1 LTAPPSPSENFD
13 GARLRLQELAAEG
26 RLEDAWDVLDDLA
39 PSDVADLLRDL
50 HPSDVAD
57 VVEALESDEERVAL
71 MQALPAELA
80 SEALAEMDEGE
91 DPGDLLAAMDP
102 TVGAQL
108 LQELEYDDAVD
119 LVAELEPDEQAKILA
134 ALPVEEAGEIRG
146 LLRYDEESAGR
157 IMNTSLVSI
166 EGELTA
172 GEAIAEVRRKGQ
184 EVEDFYT
191 VFVVDRERHLMG
203 TVSLHDLI
211 LADPRHP
218 VTDLIE
224 PPLASVLPSE
234 DQEEVGRLMSRYNM
248 VSIPV
253 VNESGVLLGRIT
265 FDDVLDV
272 LEAEQTEDILLLA
285 GTSDEEDLGG
295 DWHEAVR
302 ARLPWLLV
310 NLLTAAAASSMV
322 ILFHDAVDAIWFL
335 AFIMPMVAGLGGN
348 SGTQSLA
355 VTVRRIA
362 LSPGPVGRRLGTL
375 WKEGL
380 VGLVNGMAVGLLAAG
395 AAMVA
400 VHYLALNPRLPLVV
414 LLAFWWNIGL
424 ASFNGA
430 MIPTVLH
437 RLGVDPAVA
446 SSIFVTALTDMTGF
460 FLLLW
465 LASALLL

>member
-1 LTAPPSPSENFD
+1 MTAPRSEAFD
-13 GARLRLQELAAEG
+13 GLRLRLQELAAAG
-26 RLEDAWDVLDDLA
+26 QLEDAWDLLEDLA
-39 PSDVADLLRDL
+39 PEDVADLLRDL

-71 MQALPAELA
+71 MQSLPAELA
-80 SEALAEMDEGE
+80 SEALAEMDQEE

-102 TVGAQL
+102 RMGAQL
-108 LQELEYDDAVD
+108 LRELEYDDAVD
-119 LVAELEPDEQAKILA
+119 LVAELEPEERARILA
-134 ALPVEEAGEIRG
+134 ALPMEEAGEIRG
-146 LLRYDEESAGR
+146 LLRYDEESAGG
-157 IMNTSLVSI
+157 IMNTALVSI
-166 EGELTA
+166 EGHLTA
-172 GEAIAEVRRKGQ
+172 GEAIAEVRRRGQ
-184 EVEDFYT
+184 DVEDFYT
-191 VFVVDRERHLMG
+191 VFVVDDGRRLLG

-211 LADPRHP
+211 LADPHHP
-218 VTDLIE
+218 VAGLVE
-224 PPLASVLPSE
+224 PALASVLPSE

-248 VSIPV
+248 VSLPV
-253 VNESGVLLGRIT
+253 LDRSGLLLGRIT

-272 LEAEQTEDILLLA
+272 MEAEQTEDMLLMA
-285 GTSDEEDLGG
+285 GTSDEEELGG
-295 DWHEAVR
+295 DWQEAVQ

-310 NLLTAAAASSMV
+310 NLLTAAAAASMV
-322 ILFHDAVDAIWFL
+322 ILFHEAVDAIWFL

-362 LSPGPVGRRLGTL
+362 VSSGPVGGRFRTL

-380 VGLVNGMAVGLLAAG
+380 VGIVNGMVVGLLAAG
-395 AAMVA
+395 AALVA
-400 VHYLALNPRLPLVV
+400 VHTLDLNPRLPLVV
-414 LLAFWWNIGL
+414 LFAFWWNIGL

-465 LASALLL
+465 LASVLLL

>member
-1 LTAPPSPSENFD
+1 LTASPSTESD
-13 GARLRLQELAAEG
+13 GVRLRLQELAAEG
-26 RLEDAWDVLDDLA
+26 RLEDAWELLDDLA
-39 PSDVADLLRDL
+39 PADIAALLQDL

-57 VVEALESDEERVAL
+57 VVEALESDEERMAL
-71 MQALPAELA
+71 MQVLPMELA
-80 SEALAEMDEGE
+80 SEALAEMDEEE

-102 TVGAQL
+102 RLGAQL
-108 LQELEYDDAVD
+108 LQEMEYDDAVD
-119 LVAELEPDEQAKILA
+119 LVAELEPEERAKILA
-134 ALPVEEAGEIRG
+134 ALPIEEAGEIRG
-146 LLRYDEESAGR
+146 LLRYDEESAGG

-166 EGELTA
+166 EGDLTA
-172 GEAIAEVRRKGQ
+172 GEAIAEVRRRGQ

-191 VFVVDRERHLMG
+191 VFVVDYRRHLLG

-211 LADPRHP
+211 LADPRQP
-218 VTDLIE
+218 VADLIE

-248 VSIPV
+248 VSLPV
-253 VNESGVLLGRIT
+253 VDGSGALLGRIT

-272 LEAEQTEDILLLA
+272 MEAEQTEDILLLA
-285 GTSDEEDLGG
+285 GTSDEEELGG
-295 DWHEAVR
+295 DWHEAVQ

-310 NLLTAAAASSMV
+310 NLLTAGAASSMV

-362 LSPGPVGRRLGTL
+362 LSPGPVSRRFRTL
-375 WKEGL
+375 WKEAL
-380 VGLVNGMAVGLLAAG
+380 VGIVNGMAVGLLAAG
-395 AAMVA
+395 AALVA
-400 VHYLALNPRLPLVV
+400 VHYLGLNPRLPLVV